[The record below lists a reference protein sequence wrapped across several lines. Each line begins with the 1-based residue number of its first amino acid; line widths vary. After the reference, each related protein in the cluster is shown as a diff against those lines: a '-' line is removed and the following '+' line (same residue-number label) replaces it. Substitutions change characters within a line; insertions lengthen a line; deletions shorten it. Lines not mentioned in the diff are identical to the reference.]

1 MSEEFYCEIET
12 NFTMIPNEIWDYNLN
27 PYELAVLYRIFRRAG
42 AKSGSCFE
50 SRKHIAAACK
60 MSTKQVDRVFTE
72 LELHNIIEIDS
83 RKDAGRPNLIR
94 IKAIAH
100 WLSKRTNSPKGE
112 GGCDSQSHRGETDSP
127 TGCDSQSHHISISSK
142 QTQSEGRP
150 NLVAA
155 GQARRHPPQKTA
167 GTEVWQAYSEAYATR
182 YGQEPLR
189 NAKVNT
195 VCSQIANQVGV
206 EVGQAVMHFY
216 LQQNVAWYVQ
226 KAHAIEY
233 ALKDLQALRTN
244 MLNNQAMSSRQAQLV
259 DKQQSQKNALDN
271 YLANREKYAFK

>member
-1 MSEEFYCEIET
+1 MSEEFFCEIET
-12 NFTMIPNEIWDYNLN
+12 NFTMIPNEIWLYGLTTH
-27 PYELAVLYRIFRRAG
+27 ELAVLCRIFRRAG

-60 MSTKQVDRVFTE
+60 MSTRQVDRVFDE
-72 LELHNIIEIDS
+72 LELHNFIEIDS
-83 RKDAGRPNLIR
+83 RKDTGRPNLIR

-100 WLSKRTNSPKGE
+100 WRSKTTDSLKGE
-112 GGCDSQSHRGETDSP
+112 GGCDSQSYRGETDSL
-127 TGCDSQSHHISISSK
+127 TGCDSQSYHISISSK
-142 QTQSEGRP
+142 QTQGEGKP
-150 NLVAA
+150 NLVPA
-155 GQARRHPPQKTA
+155 GLARRDTPQKTA
-167 GTEVWQAYSEAYATR
+167 GTEVWSAYSEAYARR

-189 NAKVNT
+189 NAKVNS
-195 VCSQIANQVGV
+195 VCSQIAKQVGI
-206 EVGQAVMHFY
+206 ETGQAVMHFY

-259 DKQQSQKNALDN
+259 DKQQSQKNALEN